1 MKTLISPIFTSLDK
15 GLWKLTI
22 VIGLVVWGPAYR
34 ALLDKLWVLYGGLE
48 TVGQWAQLQT
58 FSDLV
63 AAPAFLGVGVGL
75 TVLIAQRKASE
86 RTALLM
92 ASYVIGIAFTLPVM
106 IAVLVFS
113 AEITQWMQLENQ
125 FAKKLIL
132 SASLGWL
139 FIITSQL
146 NSYWLGREQRGRV
159 LLFTIAIS
167 VPGILILGLGSLF
180 HLHDLMEIFLVCNII
195 ISLACNIALIRY
207 LWIWQRSSTES
218 IKQFRLACKRLIR
231 YLPAGFSIGLLTPLS
246 GLAIRST
253 IAQNMDWEAV
263 GTATAIWRASD
274 WVLSIAQS
282 VLYFYFLPKISKEV
296 SSQNLMLSM
305 RNMAGQILIPSFAA
319 LLLLL
324 IFQNPILHA
333 LYGDQLEVSR
343 EITTLF
349 WLGDFLRIVAAVFL
363 MGLYTLHASK
373 AIAFGELLS
382 QPLFAILLFI
392 SINLSLV
399 DIGKYHLLTY
409 MIYSIFCIGAW
420 VYIARYSRMKISH
433 IGN

>member
-1 MKTLISPIFTSLDK
+1 M
-15 GLWKLTI
+15 
-22 VIGLVVWGPAYR
+22 VWGPAYR
-34 ALLDKLWVLYGGLE
+34 AILDKLWVLDGGLE

-58 FSDLV
+58 LSDLV

-86 RTALLM
+86 RNALLM
-92 ASYVIGIAFTLPVM
+92 ASYVIGMAFTLPVM
-106 IAVLVFS
+106 IVVLVFS
-113 AEITQWMQLENQ
+113 AEISQWMQFEDQ
-125 FAKKLIL
+125 FQKKLML

-139 FIITSQL
+139 FIITGQL
-146 NSYWLGREQRGRV
+146 NSYWLGLEQRGRV
-159 LLFTIAIS
+159 LLFTIAVS
-167 VPGILILGLGSLF
+167 TPGLLILGYGSALK
-180 HLHDLMEIFLVCNII
+180 LNNLMEIFLISNII
-195 ISLACNIALIRY
+195 ISLICNIALIRY
-207 LWIWQRSSTES
+207 LWIWYRSSTES
-218 IKQFRLACKRLIR
+218 MKQFRLACKRLIH

-296 SSQNLMLSM
+296 SSQNLMRSM
-305 RNMAGQILIPSFAA
+305 RNMAGQILIPSFLA

-343 EITTLF
+343 EITAIF

-409 MIYSIFCIGAW
+409 LIYSIFCIGAW
-420 VYIARYSRMKISH
+420 VYIARYRVIPPFLTEPRSRIH
-433 IGN
+433 

>member
-1 MKTLISPIFTSLDK
+1 LKTFFSPFYALFDQ

-22 VIGLVVWGPAYR
+22 VVGLVVWGPAYR

-58 FSDLV
+58 ISDLV

-75 TVLIAQRKASE
+75 TVLIAQRRASE

-92 ASYVIGIAFTLPVM
+92 ASYVLGMAFTLPAI
-106 IAVLVFS
+106 IAILVFS
-113 AEITQWMQLENQ
+113 AEIAQWMQLENQ
-125 FAKKLIL
+125 FQKKLIL

-159 LLFTIAIS
+159 LLFTIAVS
-167 VPGILILGLGSLF
+167 TPGLLILGYGSIFNLNN
-180 HLHDLMEIFLVCNII
+180 LMEIFLVCNII

-207 LWIWQRSSTES
+207 LWIWHRSSTES
-218 IKQFRLACKRLIR
+218 IKQFKLACKRLIR

-296 SSQNLMLSM
+296 SSQNLMYSM
-305 RNMAGQILIPSFAA
+305 RNMAVKILIPSFIA

-324 IFQNPILHA
+324 IFQNPILHV
-333 LYGDQLEVSR
+333 LYGDQLEAPR
-343 EITTLF
+343 EITALF

-373 AIAFGELLS
+373 AIAIGELLS
-382 QPLFAILLFI
+382 QPLFALLLFI
-392 SINLSLV
+392 SIHLSLV

-409 MIYSIFCIGAW
+409 LIYSIFCIGAW
-420 VYIARYSRMKISH
+420 VYIARNSKMGINK
-433 IGN
+433 